1 MYNDEIECALSCV
14 FFFNTDVT
22 IDWQLSAYR
31 IMEGDGLLLAC
42 AEIMSGS
49 LERDVVVECETA
61 DAQVA
66 QQATGKNNT
75 VYSIA

>member
-1 MYNDEIECALSCV
+1 MLSLVC
-14 FFFNTDVT
+14 FFNTDVT
-22 IDWQLSAYR
+22 IDWQLFEYTT
-31 IMEGDGLLLAC
+31 MEGDGILTAC
-42 AEIMSGS
+42 AEITSGS
-49 LERDVVVECETA
+49 LERDVVVVCETA

>member
-1 MYNDEIECALSCV
+1 MLSLVC
-14 FFFNTDVT
+14 FFNTDVT
-22 IDWQLSAYR
+22 IEWQPFENS
-31 IMEGDGLLLAC
+31 IMEGDGILRVC
-42 AEIMSGS
+42 AVITSGS
-49 LERDVVVECETA
+49 LERDVVVYCETA